1 MEASAIQILVQTE
14 KHVVIHN
21 AWIYK
26 QTPPIAVVV
35 MQPLVLMVKLAK
47 MEFVKDVR
55 LYVPLANHAAKVER
69 HAARF
74 AVQTHVVLLA
84 NHVLMACAPH
94 ASLPVLRDKPA
105 AEDHVVM
112 LE

>member
-1 MEASAIQILVQTE
+1 MPLVAAGMEASAIQILVQTE

-35 MQPLVLMVKLAK
+35 MQPLVLKERLAK
-47 MEFVKDVR
+47 TEFAQDALLRALMAK
-55 LYVPLANHAAKVER
+55 HAAKPER

-74 AVQTHVVLLA
+74 AVKTHVVHLE
-84 NHVLMACAPH
+84 N
-94 ASLPVLRDKPA
+94 PV
-105 AEDHVVM
+105 
-112 LE
+112 

>member
-1 MEASAIQILVQTE
+1 MLLVVAGMEAFAAQLAETE

-47 MEFVKDVR
+47 MEFAQDALLR
-55 LYVPLANHAAKVER
+55 VPRANHAAKAER
-69 HAARF
+69 HAARS
-74 AVQTHVVLLA
+74 AVKTLVVHLE
-84 NHVLMACAPH
+84 N
-94 ASLPVLRDKPA
+94 PV
-105 AEDHVVM
+105 
-112 LE
+112 

>member
-1 MEASAIQILVQTE
+1 MPLVVAEMEAFAIQILVQTE

-47 MEFVKDVR
+47 MEFVQDA
-55 LYVPLANHAAKVER
+55 LLHVPMANHAAKAER

-74 AVQTHVVLLA
+74 AVKTHVVHLE
-84 NHVLMACAPH
+84 N
-94 ASLPVLRDKPA
+94 PV
-105 AEDHVVM
+105 
-112 LE
+112 